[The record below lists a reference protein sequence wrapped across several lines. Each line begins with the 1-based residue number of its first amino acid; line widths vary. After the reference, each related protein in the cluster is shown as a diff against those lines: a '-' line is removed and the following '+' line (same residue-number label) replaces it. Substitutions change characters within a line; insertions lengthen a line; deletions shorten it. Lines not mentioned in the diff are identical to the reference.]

1 MATNLVYSASG
12 SDVVLTMAD
21 GKVLY
26 QDVEYKTI
34 DIERTIFE
42 VEKETAAILK
52 KL

>member
-1 MATNLVYSASG
+1 
-12 SDVVLTMAD
+12 MAD

-26 QDVEYKTI
+26 QDGEYKTI